1 MDEEDGLRVDRVSV
15 GGGSEG
21 ADGDNCGGDDDDDDN
36 RNDDDEGAWGAHRQ
50 EATLSPVR
58 QPSLRKQSA
67 SKELP
72 ANSNTAAPTRRV
84 ISDHN
89 QNDAPFRR
97 QKARTAAAPVRER
110 LVVRHLRT
118 RQPCSA
124 ELEATICISDD
135 LCKRRFVFCAWR
147 KGGGGGGCEA
157 AHRDGVGDAAS
168 EGGERARGAMAAG
181 KRG

>member
-21 ADGDNCGGDDDDDDN
+21 ADGDDCGGDDDDDN
-36 RNDDDEGAWGAHRQ
+36 RNDNEEGAWRAHRKG
-50 EATLSPVR
+50 ATLSPVR

-84 ISDHN
+84 IGDHN
-89 QNDAPFRR
+89 QNDAPIRR
-97 QKARTAAAPVRER
+97 QTARTAAAPVRER

-124 ELEATICISDD
+124 QSL
-135 LCKRRFVFCAWR
+135 KRRF
-147 KGGGGGGCEA
+147 E
-157 AHRDGVGDAAS
+157 
-168 EGGERARGAMAAG
+168 
-181 KRG
+181 